1 MGRTLG
7 LTISSGLARE
17 PERRLFSPKSGD
29 QADRSAI
36 DSLIQFERAVRDAG
50 QWADMARCYHSD
62 SYVEVSWFQGTGA
75 EFAERSSRIAGGKV
89 YTFHQMSP
97 AAVTLNG
104 ERALAETGCSVHG
117 LTELDGVEIEIV
129 SNSRLLW
136 RARKTTAGWLIAGLR
151 AYYIS
156 DAIIPLD
163 PTRVPAIDQ
172 AVFGSLRKS
181 YRSIGYSMKQAGFP
195 VRDDLAG
202 IDRPETVARLR
213 AEEQRWL
220 VQA

>member
-1 MGRTLG
+1 ML
-7 LTISSGLARE
+7 
-17 PERRLFSPKSGD
+17 SGD

-36 DSLIQFERAVRDAG
+36 DSLIQWERAVRDAG
-50 QWADMARCYHSD
+50 QWSDMARCYHPD

-75 EFAERSSRIAGGKV
+75 DFAERSSKIAGGKV

-97 AAVTLNG
+97 AAVTLKG
-104 ERALAETGCSVHG
+104 DRALAETGCSVHG
-117 LTELDGVEIEIV
+117 LTELHGVDIDIV

-136 RARKTTAGWLIAGLR
+136 RARRTAAGWLIAGMR

-156 DAIIPLD
+156 DVIIPLD
-163 PTRVPAIDQ
+163 PTRVPAIDH
-172 AVFGSLRKS
+172 AVLDGLRKS
-181 YRSIGYSMKQAGFP
+181 YRSIAYSMKQSGFP

-202 IDRPETVARLR
+202 IDRPDTVAALR

-220 VQA
+220 AEG

>member
-1 MGRTLG
+1 ML
-7 LTISSGLARE
+7 
-17 PERRLFSPKSGD
+17 SGD

-50 QWADMARCYHSD
+50 QWADMARCYHAD

-104 ERALAETGCSVHG
+104 DRALAETGCSVHG
-117 LTELDGVEIEIV
+117 LTELHGVEIDIV
-129 SNSRLLW
+129 SHSRLLW
-136 RARKTTAGWLIAGLR
+136 RARRTLEGWLLAGMR

-156 DAIIPLD
+156 DAILPLD

-172 AVFGSLRKS
+172 AIFGGLRKS
-181 YRSIGYSMKQAGFP
+181 YRAIAYSMKLAGFP

-202 IDRPETVARLR
+202 IDRPETVDAVR
-213 AEEQRWL
+213 AEERRWL
-220 VQA
+220 AEA